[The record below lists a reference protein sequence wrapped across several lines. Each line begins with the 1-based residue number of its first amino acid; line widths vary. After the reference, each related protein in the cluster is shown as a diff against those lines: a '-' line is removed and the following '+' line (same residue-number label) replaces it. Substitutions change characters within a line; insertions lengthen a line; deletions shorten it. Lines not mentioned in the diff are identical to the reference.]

1 MREEKSF
8 KKVITGRSEGT
19 GWSCRSLEIR
29 VNGSSKVLLLAALD
43 CVLDR
48 GQVES
53 DAIPGFHPWER
64 AVKVPSLPVLSAFLF
79 PNHYL
84 LGQPGILLAVGN
96 TWPPGFQQHNGCSS
110 WSNELPDS
118 GDSFPEL
125 NTSAYAGESGL
136 PTWMDSL
143 GEKKWKK
150 KKEKKTPNRLY
161 FKNNRKAISCDNLLK
176 PLTKFIQERD
186 WSITG
191 FLESEF

>member
-53 DAIPGFHPWER
+53 DAIPGFHPWES
-64 AVKVPSLPVLSAFLF
+64 AVEVPSLPVLSAFLF
-79 PNHYL
+79 PNHCL
-84 LGQPGILLAVGN
+84 LGQLGILLAIGN

-118 GDSFPEL
+118 GDSYFQSQTL
-125 NTSAYAGESGL
+125 VR
-136 PTWMDSL
+136 ML
-143 GEKKWKK
+143 GNPAFQHEWIPWEKK
-150 KKEKKTPNRLY
+150 KKEKIPKIGYILR
-161 FKNNRKAISCDNLLK
+161 I
-176 PLTKFIQERD
+176 IERQ
-186 WSITG
+186 
-191 FLESEF
+191 